1 MAEAILMPRLSDTMT
16 EGVIAAWHKNVGDT
30 VKKGDL
36 LAEIETDKATMELE
50 SYQEGVLLH
59 RGAADGAKLQVN
71 DLLAIIG
78 KAGEDVSSLVAQH
91 SGGGNGVAQAASA
104 PAEQPKAEA
113 PQPSQPSQTSQAPAP
128 AAANQSSGID
138 ISTMEEVVLMPRL
151 SDTMTEGV
159 IASWVKNVGEP
170 VKKGDVLA
178 EIETDKATMEL
189 ESYKDG
195 TLLYQGAKAGEK
207 IQVNDLLCIIGKE
220 GLDIN
225 AIVAA
230 AKGGGGAPAPQQ
242 EAAAPAQQAATS
254 QPQAAPQQAAQP
266 QQQVV
271 NEGRI
276 FASPLAKK
284 LAEEKGIDLR
294 YVKGSGDNGRITK
307 SDIDGYQPGPQAAGA
322 AAQQPAAPAQ
332 QAAPAAAQ
340 PQPAQQAAPSSKAPE
355 AKPAAATQQQVGQV
369 SFDEV
374 PVSQMRKTIA
384 RRLAESKFSAPHFY
398 LTMSIDMDNAVATRG
413 KLNELSP
420 VKISFNDMV
429 LKATAVALKQHP
441 KINSSWLGDKIRTNH
456 HVNIGVAV
464 AVEEGLLVP
473 VVRFA
478 DAKSLSQIATEVKQ
492 FAQKAKDK
500 KLQPSDWEGSTFTI
514 SNLGMFGID
523 EFTAI
528 INPPDACILAIGG
541 ISQVPVVKGG
551 EVVPGNIMKVTLSC
565 DHRVVDGASGAA
577 FLQTLKSLLEEPLR
591 MLV

>member
-1 MAEAILMPRLSDTMT
+1 MAEVILMPRLSDTMT
-16 EGVIAAWHKNVGDT
+16 EGVIAAWHKNVGDA

-50 SYQEGVLLH
+50 SYQQGVLLH
-59 RGAADGAKLQVN
+59 RGSENGGKLQVN

-78 KAGEDVSSLVAQH
+78 NEGEDVSALVAEH
-91 SGGGNGVAQAASA
+91 SGGGNSEAAA
-104 PAEQPKAEA
+104 PAQAEA
-113 PQPSQPSQTSQAPAP
+113 PAAP
-128 AAANQSSGID
+128 AAAPASQPQTQDQPAPQAASSSID
-138 ISTMEEVVLMPRL
+138 ISKMEEVVLMPRL

-159 IASWVKNVGEP
+159 IATWTKNVGDA

-189 ESYKDG
+189 ESYKEG

-220 GLDIN
+220 GLDIDS
-225 AIVAA
+225 IVAA
-230 AKGGGGAPAPQQ
+230 AKGGGAPATQQPQQ
-242 EAAAPAQQAATS
+242 QQAEQTS
-254 QPQAAPQQAAQP
+254 EAKAAPQQQAAP
-266 QQQVV
+266 AAPAQQQVV

-276 FASPLAKK
+276 VASPLAKK
-284 LAEEKGIDLR
+284 LADEKGIDLR
-294 YVKGSGDNGRITK
+294 YVKGSGDNGRIVK
-307 SDIDGYQPGPQAAGA
+307 QDVDAYQPSQQAAQPQQASQAPAQPQAAQ
-322 AAQQPAAPAQ
+322 QQPAAQATPQAQ
-332 QAAPAAAQ
+332 AQ
-340 PQPAQQAAPSSKAPE
+340 PGSI
-355 AKPAAATQQQVGQV
+355 GQV

-384 RRLAESKFSAPHFY
+384 RRLAESKFTAPHFY
-398 LTMSIDMDNAVATRG
+398 LTMSINMDNAVETRV
-413 KLNELSP
+413 KLNELSK
-420 VKISFNDMV
+420 VKISFNDLV
-429 LKATAVALKQHP
+429 LKAVAVALKQHP
-441 KINSSWLGDKIRTNH
+441 KVNSSWLGDKIRYNH

-464 AVEEGLLVP
+464 AVDEGLLVP

-478 DAKSLSQIATEVKQ
+478 DAKSLSQIAVEVKE

-500 KLQPSDWEGSTFTI
+500 KLQPADWEGSTFTI

-541 ISQVPVVKGG
+541 IAQVPVVKNG
-551 EVVPGNIMKVTLSC
+551 EVVPGNLMKVTLSC
-565 DHRVVDGASGAA
+565 DHRVVDGATGAA
-577 FLQTLKSLLEEPLR
+577 FLQTVKSLLEEPLR